1 MEDSIGKLRLFEI
14 ADTNGSPA
22 FLLAHTNLRWNGCFL
37 VDNEVHLLNT
47 TLLVGSCQVYFVV
60 VAFLG
65 HGIRVTFLIHINKLI
80 STIRNNRQERF
91 TQKQVEDITN
101 KIKELNQTGVLN
113 KINHILYV
121 KKRQN
126 ANKKSK

>member
-1 MEDSIGKLRLFEI
+1 MSDSI
-14 ADTNGSPA
+14 NPA
-22 FLLAHTNLRWNGCFL
+22 L
-37 VDNEVHLLNT
+37 
-47 TLLVGSCQVYFVV
+47 
-60 VAFLG
+60 
-65 HGIRVTFLIHINKLI
+65 IRTVNYPILIFLIHINKLI